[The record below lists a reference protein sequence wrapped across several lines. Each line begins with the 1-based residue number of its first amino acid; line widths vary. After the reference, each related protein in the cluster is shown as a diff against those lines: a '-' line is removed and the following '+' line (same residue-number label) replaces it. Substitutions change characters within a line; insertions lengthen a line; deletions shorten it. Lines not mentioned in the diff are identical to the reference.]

1 MGIRCFCGPQPIPLS
16 NKLGPQK
23 AAAKDAAYNFN
34 RKLLICFI
42 FSTIYIRFKLAAG
55 PIWDNKC

>member
-34 RKLLICFI
+34 RNLLICFI
-42 FSTIYIRFKLAAG
+42 FSTIYIRFKLAAV
-55 PIWDNKC
+55 PI